1 MIQYS
6 SLLSWNRIIQ
16 SSSSIMAKFHLCLL
30 NRENHCWHQ
39 KLEEIL
45 GLERCFQSICVTLK
59 NSDKA
64 KKLQKISV
72 KHGNQVKALTVVDS
86 KLENLDEF
94 RDILKSFQQLMH
106 LELRFVEIL
115 DENLENFDGNQVTTE
130 LESIELDD
138 CSWKIAMTLKC
149 PNLKSLKIRGPQES
163 QLESQHSIEFLK
175 TLSHLKTFKVS
186 REFFEIVFSSRESR
200 KLNFKL
206 NKLKFY
212 TNFSDNSPDV
222 DENFVAFLNLQRRSL
237 KFLSLEVASG
247 EVLRTIFMKL
257 KLKVLKIGFHC
268 LPSDGKFY
276 EKLPEMR
283 SVHQINCYTG
293 FASEQTAISFLRKFP
308 NLRELYAELD
318 CQVLSNILP
327 SISPQLSRLAI
338 STISSHFQ
346 FESLEYLHLQ
356 SIENVENFVEFL
368 RINTTIETLS
378 VNWTTKEC
386 FLDECFQDFL
396 SKTTIKHLILNSD
409 AATVEFIQKSIRK
422 MNNQNLKVVELK
434 FYCPD
439 LKSTVNKV
447 LKFPQF

>member
-1 MIQYS
+1 
-6 SLLSWNRIIQ
+6 
-16 SSSSIMAKFHLCLL
+16 
-30 NRENHCWHQ
+30 
-39 KLEEIL
+39 
-45 GLERCFQSICVTLK
+45 
-59 NSDKA
+59 
-64 KKLQKISV
+64 
-72 KHGNQVKALTVVDS
+72 
-86 KLENLDEF
+86 
-94 RDILKSFQQLMH
+94 
-106 LELRFVEIL
+106 
-115 DENLENFDGNQVTTE
+115 
-130 LESIELDD
+130 
-138 CSWKIAMTLKC
+138 LKC

-268 LPSDGKFY
+268 LP
-276 EKLPEMR
+276 
-283 SVHQINCYTG
+283 
-293 FASEQTAISFLRKFP
+293 SFLRKFP